1 MKDTPCPSC
10 GKGYLQKAD
19 NIVSEIGGYV
29 FVEKGERCSSCG
41 AEFPLEEEC
50 QRTIATA
57 RVLGVWPE
65 PLKLYRKLTS
75 VGRGLILRIPADLQ
89 RQMKLEPGTEV
100 TISKVGNRIVVEPTS
115 G

>member
-1 MKDTPCPSC
+1 MSGRKCPSC
-10 GKGYLQKAD
+10 GKGRLEKVD

-41 AEFPLEEEC
+41 EEFPLEEES
-50 QRTIATA
+50 QRTIAAA
-57 RVLGVWPE
+57 RTLGVWPE

-75 VGRGLILRIPADLQ
+75 VGRGLVLRIPADLQ

-100 TISKVGNRIVVEPTS
+100 TISKIGNKILVEPMS
-115 G
+115 V